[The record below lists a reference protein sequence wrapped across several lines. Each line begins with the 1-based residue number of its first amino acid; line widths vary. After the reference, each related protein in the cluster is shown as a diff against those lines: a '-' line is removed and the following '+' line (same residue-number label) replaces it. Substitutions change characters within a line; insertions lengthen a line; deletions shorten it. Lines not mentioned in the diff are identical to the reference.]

1 MDINSQILCFGEILW
16 DVLPDKKVPGG
27 APMNVALHLK
37 RLGMNVKFASRIGS
51 DPLGKE
57 LKDYL
62 DSIAFQEYLLQED
75 RNHPTGTVQVDL
87 SDSNDPKYD
96 IVFPSAWDY
105 IEMTKELK
113 QTAEGSELI
122 VYGSLAS
129 RNEVSRK
136 TLQEILDNHNTY
148 NVLDINLRVPHY
160 NKERTKILMN
170 RADLVKMNEEELNI
184 LTNWFTDKGHD
195 MEEAD
200 QVKLLSSTFDC
211 PVVCV
216 TKGGNGAAMLYE
228 GNYYR
233 HPGYQVEVADAVG
246 SGDAFLAALLHGYLS
261 KGLPEKML
269 DLACATGAFVASRSG
284 GTPEYGLEEIEKIMR
299 NIGGLS

>member
-57 LKDYL
+57 LKDFL
-62 DSIAFQEYLLQED
+62 DSVDFHQYLLQEG
-75 RNHPTGTVQVDL
+75 RHHPTGTVQVDL

-105 IEMTKELK
+105 IEMTEELK

-129 RNEVSRK
+129 RNEVSRE
-136 TLQEILDNHNTY
+136 TLQELLDNHNTY
-148 NVLDINLRVPHY
+148 NVLDINLREPHY
-160 NKERTKILMN
+160 TKERTEILMN
-170 RADLVKMNEEELNI
+170 KADLVKMNEEELNV
-184 LTNWFTDKGHD
+184 LAGWFTDTD
-195 MEEAD
+195 NREEEEK
-200 QVKLLSSTFDC
+200 VKSLSATFNC

-269 DLACATGAFVASRSG
+269 DIACATGAFVASRSG
-284 GTPEYGLEEIEKIMR
+284 GTPDYGLEEVYEIMG
-299 NIGGLS
+299 NIGG

>member
-1 MDINSQILCFGEILW
+1 MNSNSQILCFGEILW

-37 RLGMNVKFASRIGS
+37 KLAMNVKFASRIGN

-62 DSIAFQEYLLQED
+62 DSIAFHEYLLQED
-75 RNHPTGTVQVDL
+75 RDHPTGTVQVDL

-105 IEMTKELK
+105 IEMTEELK
-113 QTAEGSELI
+113 QAADESEI
-122 VYGSLAS
+122 VVYGSLAS
-129 RNEVSRK
+129 RNDVSRN
-136 TLQEILDNHNTY
+136 TLQEILAIHDTY
-148 NVLDINLRVPHY
+148 DVLDINLRDPHY
-160 NKERTKILMN
+160 TKERTEILMDK
-170 RADLVKMNEEELNI
+170 ADLVKMNEEELNI
-184 LTNWFTDKGHD
+184 LMNWFTAKVDE

-200 QVKLLSSTFDC
+200 QVKLLSSKFDC
-211 PVVCV
+211 PMVCV

-233 HPGYQVEVADAVG
+233 HPGYKVELADAVG
-246 SGDAFLAALLHGYLS
+246 SGDAFLAALVHGYLS

-269 DLACATGAFVASRSG
+269 DLACATGAFVASRVG
-284 GTPEYGLEEIEKIMR
+284 GTPEYGLDEVYKIME
-299 NIGGLS
+299 GG